1 MPRFPGRESNRGTP
15 DGPAAG
21 YRHLGIGER
30 MRHRLPVCPW
40 NRAPRPGLA
49 ARPCDSMTS
58 VPEKS
63 TIAAWKRQS
72 LPAAAVPLGLAIAL
86 SVLLTPN
93 PGSADGHACLADEPP
108 TYRTS
113 EFRAVVPCS
122 LDGATVVTTGTLQI
136 LLDHGDPLLI
146 DVFPAPRAP
155 RIVRDSE
162 DHLWLPPV
170 RDSLPGTVWLPNV
183 GLGVLPVE
191 EENYFRANLERF
203 TGGDRTRTIV
213 FFCLSDCWMS
223 WNAARRA
230 LDWNY
235 TSIVWYPEGTDGWE
249 AAGLELTEVSPV
261 ERTEGQ

>member
-1 MPRFPGRESNRGTP
+1 
-15 DGPAAG
+15 
-21 YRHLGIGER
+21 
-30 MRHRLPVCPW
+30 
-40 NRAPRPGLA
+40 
-49 ARPCDSMTS
+49 MTS
-58 VPEKS
+58 VPVKS
-63 TIAAWKRQS
+63 RIAAWQRQFP
-72 LPAAAVPLGLAIAL
+72 PAAAVPIGLAIAL

-93 PGSADGHACLADEPP
+93 PGPADGHACLPDEPP

-113 EFRAVVPCS
+113 EFRAAVPCS
-122 LDGATVVTTGTLQI
+122 LNGATVVTTEALQV

-155 RIVRDSE
+155 KIVRDSE
-162 DHLWLPPV
+162 DHLWLPPI

-230 LDWNY
+230 VEWGY
-235 TSIVWYPEGTDGWE
+235 KSVIWYPDGTDGWT
-249 AAGLELTEVSPV
+249 AAGLPLAESSPV
-261 ERTEGQ
+261 ARGAGE

>member
-1 MPRFPGRESNRGTP
+1 MWHRPHVCLRNWAP
-15 DGPAAG
+15 D
-21 YRHLGIGER
+21 
-30 MRHRLPVCPW
+30 
-40 NRAPRPGLA
+40 PGLA
-49 ARPCDSMTS
+49 ARSFDPMTP
-58 VPEKS
+58 VPVKS
-63 TIAAWKRQS
+63 RIAAWQRQFP
-72 LPAAAVPLGLAIAL
+72 PAAAVPIGLAIAL

-93 PGSADGHACLADEPP
+93 PGPADGHACLPDEPP

-113 EFRAVVPCS
+113 EFRAAVPCS
-122 LDGATVVTTGTLQI
+122 LDGATVVTTEALQV

-155 RIVRDSE
+155 KIVRDSE
-162 DHLWLPPV
+162 DHLWLPPI

-230 LDWNY
+230 LDWSY
-235 TSIVWYPEGTDGWE
+235 SSIVWYPDGTDGWQ

-261 ERTEGQ
+261 ERTEGE